1 MFGLWLVF
9 TFRFKTCPAH
19 SNNICCPLFFFLK
32 LHSYWIR
39 SFVIKLPS
47 YFKNGHF
54 EYFKSSQIINYLSWI
69 TRAAK
74 KKGRKYRNG
83 HHLDNLDRYALAK
96 LEIADVWWKMFN
108 VYKHSV
114 INSSQSFYFTFSV
127 SFFFAWSS

>member
-19 SNNICCPLFFFLK
+19 SNNICCPLFFFKALSLLDSLFCHKTTELFQKWAFWIFQK
-32 LHSYWIR
+32 LTNN
-39 SFVIKLPS
+39 KLLELNHTGS
-47 YFKNGHF
+47 K
-54 EYFKSSQIINYLSWI
+54 
-69 TRAAK
+69 K

-127 SFFFAWSS
+127 SFFLAWSS